1 MKADPQTIL
10 LIREFRRRY
19 QLEQYTDETLKQ
31 LHRAIYQVEK
41 EITRQWG
48 QIGLRTEFNQGR
60 AVTLLEEFRGLTAAI
75 KGHLSKDIARAA
87 GEAAAGSAAY
97 TSRSLSFG
105 GRAANVKA
113 VMLAPG
119 VMFEYWQKTPV
130 GGHLLKDWV
139 ESSFDRNTID
149 KIKQE
154 IGKGLLRAESY
165 EQIAERMS
173 VGFGM
178 TKNEIDTLVRT
189 TIRTAHNE
197 AAERVYSQNKDL
209 FDELRWTAAVND
221 RTCLLCAAL
230 EGKRFTLEAH
240 PPCPVHPRC
249 RCTLLPVLKSL
260 KDLGLTT
267 KDIEEF
273 AAEERIVSPT
283 HKGFRGRA
291 LERRGLTMG
300 DWLRSLPKKEQMKY
314 FGPSRFALLESGFVS
329 FNDLVDLEQL
339 RIKTLDEL
347 PLPAGMTAAEA
358 VKAATAI
365 VATKPEM
372 NHGQLESLLQY
383 EMDAFIEAM
392 QVSGMTKAEQQRR
405 LKAINRLRKLLK
417 KPVLTLEQI
426 KKMA

>member
-19 QLEQYTDETLKQ
+19 QLEQYSDQTLKQ
-31 LHRAIYQVEK
+31 LHRAIHQVER

-48 QIGLRTEFNQGR
+48 QIGLRTEFSQGR

-75 KGHLSKDIARAA
+75 KGTLSKDIAKAA

-97 TSRSLSFG
+97 TSKTLSFG
-105 GRAANVKA
+105 GRAANVNA
-113 VMLAPG
+113 VMLSPE
-119 VMFEYWQKTPV
+119 VMAEYWQRTPV
-130 GGHLLKDWV
+130 GGSLLREWV
-139 ESSFDRNTID
+139 ENSFDRNAID
-149 KIKQE
+149 KIKNE

-165 EQIAERMS
+165 DQIAERMS
-173 VGFGM
+173 VGFGA
-178 TKNEIDTLVRT
+178 TKNEIDTIVRT

-230 EGKRFTLEAH
+230 EGKHFTLEDH

-273 AAEERIVSPT
+273 ANEEKIVSST

-291 LERRGLTMG
+291 LERKGQTMG
-300 DWLRSLPKKEQMKY
+300 DWLRSLPKKEQLKY
-314 FGPSRFALLESGFVS
+314 FGPSRFNLLESGFVS
-329 FNDLVDLEQL
+329 FDDLVNLNQL
-339 RIKTLDEL
+339 RIKTLEEL

-372 NHGQLESLLQY
+372 NHGQLETLLQY

-392 QVSGMTKAEQQRR
+392 AISGTTKTEQQRR
-405 LKAINRLRKLLK
+405 LKAINRLRRILK